1 MPILLRLGF
10 SYSVTIGTLEAIAS
24 SEPGDVLVLAK
35 GVTTTAVRERTG
47 FGGLGDAI
55 ACSGIGVAAGDWVV
69 ADGSGTIF
77 IPYRDAEPVLAGAK
91 DAGGYERA
99 LRQRFAEGDDP
110 VEARESMR
118 YDELGKAA

>member
-1 MPILLRLGF
+1 MRLP
-10 SYSVTIGTLEAIAS
+10 A
-24 SEPGDVLVLAK
+24 
-35 GVTTTAVRERTG
+35 RESAWRRETG
-47 FGGLGDAI
+47 
-55 ACSGIGVAAGDWVV
+55 SV

-77 IPYRDAEPVLAGAK
+77 IPYRDVEPVLAGAK